1 MASGT
6 LVLGLFENTP
16 SADRAL
22 SELFAAG
29 VVKEDLSIVA
39 ADEKAAAEFGIAKQS
54 KVGEGVAIGAGVMG
68 ALGAVLAGFAAVG
81 AIATGGAGVII
92 AGPLVAALAG
102 AGAGAAAGGVIGGL
116 VGLGIP
122 EHEIHYWSDKVK
134 KGSVL
139 IGVKCHPD
147 RVDTVKGIFQNNG
160 ATRMTTQSVDLD
172 HKFPEGTVPG
182 GYSAAPGM
190 AAAFPTETYG
200 RGAAVGS
207 DRRIDGD
214 DWSKTSALHA
224 LFADQLRDIYYA
236 EHKLA
241 EALGT
246 LEQKS
251 GSQGLAQAIR
261 EHKGETQ
268 NHIARLEEVF
278 GLIGVKPEQKTCPAI
293 NGIIS
298 EAKELMKID
307 ANADQR
313 DAAIICAAQK
323 AEHYEIGT
331 YGCLRTYARTL
342 GLERAANILE
352 QTLEE
357 EWSADRK
364 LSELAESGINARAT
378 SGAQV

>member
-22 SELFAAG
+22 SDLFAAG

-54 KVGEGVAIGAGVMG
+54 KVGEGAAIGAGVIG
-68 ALGAVLAGFAAVG
+68 ALGALLAGFAAVG

-122 EHEIHYWSDKVK
+122 EHEIHYWSEKVK

-139 IGVKCHPD
+139 IGVKCEPAM
-147 RVDTVKGIFQNNG
+147 VEGVKGIFQNNG
-160 ATRMTTQSVDLD
+160 ATRMTTQSVDID
-172 HKFPEGTVPG
+172 HKLPAGNSPT
-182 GYSAAPGM
+182 GYVAAPGM
-190 AAAFPTETYG
+190 AAAFPTEPHA
-200 RGAAVGS
+200 RGVGS

-246 LEQKS
+246 LEQKA
-251 GSQGLAQAIR
+251 GSPGLAQAIR
-261 EHKGETQ
+261 DHRGQTQ

-278 GLIGVKPEQKTCPAI
+278 GLIGIKPEQKTCPAI

-298 EAKELMKID
+298 EAKELLKID

-342 GLERAANILE
+342 GLERPAQILE

-357 EWSADRK
+357 EWGADRR
-364 LSELAESGINARAT
+364 LSELAESGINQRAT
-378 SGAQV
+378 VGTNV